1 MNDVMIQIT
10 NDGATPLLRDLNR
23 IAHDPEIRKA
33 ALNASLELTKN
44 YLLSLPP
51 NKRNW
56 PSTGFWKGA
65 ASGTSGKLT
74 SDGFSILIDN
84 DDAPGAVKFRHY
96 CHINGSGTITMK
108 DKFLTIPISPISY
121 GHRAKDF
128 QDLFLIKTP
137 KGAYLVQSG
146 ESISASTGNAI
157 MRRGIGGNGGRRIK
171 ANLVFL
177 FKLAASVTQGQD
189 LPVIPDRESY
199 VETIKY
205 IYLSAYAQLKQ
216 KT

>member
-1 MNDVMIQIT
+1 MNDVLIQVT
-10 NDGATPLLRDLNR
+10 NDGATPFLRDVNR
-23 IAHDPEIRKA
+23 IAQDPEIRRA
-33 ALNASLELTKN
+33 VMNASLELTRN
-44 YLLSLPP
+44 YLMALPP
-51 NKRNW
+51 NKRGW
-56 PSTGFWKGA
+56 PSTGFWQGA
-65 ASGTSGKLT
+65 AKGTTGELT
-74 SDGFSILIDN
+74 TDGFSILIDN
-84 DDAPGAVKFRHY
+84 ADAPGAVKFRYY
-96 CHINGSGTITMK
+96 CHVNGSGTITMK

-128 QDLFLIKTP
+128 QDLFLLKTP
-137 KGAYLVQSG
+137 KGAYLVQQG

-189 LPVIPDRESY
+189 LPVIPDREAY
-199 VETIKY
+199 VTTIKN
-205 IYLSAYAQLKQ
+205 IYLAAYAQLKQ